1 MSASIIYIKSKEV
14 TNISVKLVLL
24 DRCLRVVESVRHNLL
39 MRLIVVNPVM
49 NVFIAI
55 LTMVRDIIVSDEGLR
70 QLRGRCQNVLHYQ
83 RVI

>member
-1 MSASIIYIKSKEV
+1 MSASIIYIKSKQV

-24 DRCLRVVESVRHNLL
+24 DRCLRVVETMRHYLL
-39 MRLIVVNPVM
+39 MQLIVVNPMM
-49 NVFIAI
+49 NVFIAM
-55 LTMVRDIIVSDEGLR
+55 LTVVRNIIVSVEGLR